1 MHFGR
6 NRVFKRQFQKL
17 PPKLQD
23 RVQERLTMY
32 IIDESN
38 PLFNDHKLEHPYE
51 GYRSINITSDYRLVY
66 KRIDKNTY
74 YLRAVGTHHQLYG
87 T

>member
-1 MHFGR
+1 MLFAR

-17 PPKLQD
+17 ESKLQTKI
-23 RVQERLTMY
+23 RERIDMLV
-32 IIDESN
+32 IDEFN
-38 PLFNDHKLEHPYE
+38 PVLNNHKLGPPYVSF
-51 GYRSINITSDYRLVY
+51 RSINITGDYRLIY
-66 KRIDKNTY
+66 KRLTEGTY